1 MLQLLDL
8 ALFLALEQPQPAVQV
23 IGQHHQLKMH
33 AVHAPA
39 PRRMGRQPGIV
50 VSFLNEVLRPSPLVI
65 EPHQQVNGILQ
76 VGHEHSV
83 AVLGTIEQLILLA
96 FGLAL
101 LLLIAQGNKAVRLA
115 PALGLIPELTLLVSI
130 GLGGW
135 PPVRLLQLLQ
145 QTWRL
150 ARHDDE
156 GSFRFLIGCDCLP
169 AIEASVGTS
178 ENVGDARRQSGE
190 NTLQVTRDLLPT
202 RSVSIAQI
210 RPRYTRGFPPRRSE
224 WVDNSS
230 CPCSWDCRICARPSG
245 GRRACARW
253 CRYPA

>member
-1 MLQLLDL
+1 
-8 ALFLALEQPQPAVQV
+8 
-23 IGQHHQLKMH
+23 MH

-115 PALGLIPELTLLVSI
+115 PALDRKST
-130 GLGGW
+130 
-135 PPVRLLQLLQ
+135 RL
-145 QTWRL
+145 
-150 ARHDDE
+150 
-156 GSFRFLIGCDCLP
+156 
-169 AIEASVGTS
+169 
-178 ENVGDARRQSGE
+178 
-190 NTLQVTRDLLPT
+190 
-202 RSVSIAQI
+202 
-210 RPRYTRGFPPRRSE
+210 
-224 WVDNSS
+224 NSS
-230 CPCSWDCRICARPSG
+230 HSQISYAVFCLKKKKN
-245 GRRACARW
+245 
-253 CRYPA
+253 